1 MQSYLLEGLDFCGR
15 KMLESAYLL
24 GSMHEPVLDC
34 IS

>member
-24 GSMHEPVLDC
+24 GSMHEQVLDC